1 MSSFTPHDLRYN
13 IEKSY
18 PLLETYLR
26 QRAMRELR
34 QLQFDSDEVE
44 TVIGHVIEQ
53 LLKVGLL
60 GGEDKTPK
68 TALDGLSPPQFYKFL
83 NQSVKHK
90 AIDRLRKRRL
100 LVSTVADLSVTG
112 GEEENDVLNN
122 VIESIWGMTP
132 FSTPE
137 EITLALASNEETR
150 KMLKDCIERLKAA
163 PHQYRAVI
171 QELKEID
178 ALELLAGLREDE
190 QKPADVEVRPEHL
203 SQHKDHA
210 HKKLR
215 HCVQKKSANLMVQ
228 LALRLSE
235 YGQRT
240 ATSDKFVD
248 IEALTRNEEGK
259 LDLSKDEVKKG
270 LKQLV
275 VGGLLHWSG
284 EDVVHLTSSEAK
296 RLGRY
301 YEGE

>member
-1 MSSFTPHDLRYN
+1 
-13 IEKSY
+13 
-18 PLLETYLR
+18 
-26 QRAMRELR
+26 
-34 QLQFDSDEVE
+34 
-44 TVIGHVIEQ
+44 
-53 LLKVGLL
+53 
-60 GGEDKTPK
+60 
-68 TALDGLSPPQFYKFL
+68 
-83 NQSVKHK
+83 VKHK

-163 PHQYRAVI
+163 PHQYQAVI

-178 ALELLAGLREDE
+178 ALELLARLREDE
-190 QKPADVEVRPEHL
+190 QKSADVEAPPEHL

-215 HCVQKKSANLMVQ
+215 HCVQKKSSNLIVK

-240 ATSDKFVD
+240 STGDRLVV
-248 IEALTRNEEGK
+248 IETLTRNEEGEI
-259 LDLSKDEVKKG
+259 DLSEDEVKMG

-284 EDVVHLTSSEAK
+284 EDPVHLVVSQVK